1 MTHKF
6 NSAEPHAQKIVALT
20 RRGFLATTAGTL
32 ALPLL
37 GGAVQAANGDTLV
50 IGTAADAV
58 TLDPGVSFDGQS
70 PLLWRNAYEAL
81 IDYREDTLEFEPQL
95 AESFEVSN
103 DQKTYTFKIRQGV
116 RFVDGETLDAAA
128 VKFNIERQMKVKQG
142 IAFVLTGITSIDT
155 PDGYTVILNLS
166 APLDGFL
173 SAFAALYTVKMI
185 SPKAIRDNEVDGDSA
200 QAWLRNNMVGTGP
213 YKLRS
218 YSQSQQ
224 AAFERN
230 ADYWRGWD
238 GDHFERVI
246 VKYIHEA
253 SSQRLLLEQGDIDV
267 ALFMPDDAVES
278 LDGTPGISVTDD
290 PSFNIF
296 YLALNCKKG
305 PTADVKVRQ
314 AIAYGMD
321 TASYIDAF
329 LAGKAKPAHGPVPS
343 NFVGFAKDTPSYT
356 YDPKKAKAMLA
367 EAGYPGGGFTLK
379 YVYETGYFWK
389 RPLGEFFQSAMRDL
403 GITIEIQELSPS
415 AWAGLLS
422 NPETADHCFGL
433 VWWPTLATPYDYMWS
448 MFDTD
453 AQGSAGYNWGYYSNP
468 ELDKLL
474 KDGVGEPDDSTRKAL
489 YDRAQALIVAD
500 SPMLFLYEKNYR
512 MPVVDSLKGF
522 VFNGMRVETLDF
534 YALHRG

>member
-1 MTHKF
+1 MTHTF
-6 NSAEPHAQKIVALT
+6 ITAQSHAPKIVALT

-32 ALPLL
+32 ALPLM
-37 GGAVQAANGDTLV
+37 GGAVQAANGNTLV

-95 AESFEVSN
+95 AESFKVSD
-103 DQKTYTFKIRQGV
+103 DQKTYTFKIRQDV

-128 VKFNIERQMKVKQG
+128 VKFNIERQMKVQQG
-142 IAFVLTGITSIDT
+142 IAFVLGGITSIDT
-155 PDGYTVILNLS
+155 PDDQTVILNLS

-267 ALFMPDDAVES
+267 ALFMPDDTVES
-278 LDGTPGISVTDD
+278 LDGKPGISVTDD

-305 PTADVKVRQ
+305 PTADVQVRQ

-329 LAGKAKPAHGPVPS
+329 LGGKAKPARGPVPS
-343 NFVGFAKDTPSYT
+343 NFVGFAEDTPSYT
-356 YDPKKAKAMLA
+356 YDPEKAKAMLA

-422 NPETADHCFGL
+422 NPDTADHCFGL

-448 MFDTD
+448 MFHTD
-453 AQGSAGYNWGYYSNP
+453 AQGNAGYNWGYYSNP

-474 KDGVGEPDDSTRKAL
+474 NDGVGDPDDSTRRAL

-522 VFNGMRVETLDF
+522 VFNGMRMETLDF

>member
-1 MTHKF
+1 MTHKLI
-6 NSAEPHAQKIVALT
+6 SAEPHARKVIALT
-20 RRGFLATTAGTL
+20 RRGFLATSGGTL

-37 GGAVQAANGDTLV
+37 GGAVQASNDDTLV

-95 AESFEVSN
+95 AESFEVSD
-103 DQKTYTFKIRQGV
+103 DQKTYTFKIRPGV

-128 VKFNIERQMKVKQG
+128 VKFNIERQMKVQQG
-142 IAFVLTGITSIDT
+142 IAFVLGGITSIDT
-155 PDGYTVILNLS
+155 PDDKTVILNLS
-166 APLDGFL
+166 EPLDGFL

-224 AAFERN
+224 AAFDRN
-230 ADYWRGWD
+230 SDYWRGWN

-278 LDGTPGISVTDD
+278 LDGTPGLSVTDD

-305 PTADVKVRQ
+305 PTADMKVRQ
-314 AIAYGMD
+314 AIAYGLD

-329 LAGKAKPAHGPVPS
+329 LAGKATPARGPVPS

-356 YDPKKAKAMLA
+356 YDPEKAKAMLA
-367 EAGYPGGGFTLK
+367 EAGSPSGGFTLK

-422 NPETADHCFGL
+422 NPDTADHCFGL

-448 MFDTD
+448 MFHTD
-453 AQGSAGYNWGYYSNP
+453 AQGNAGYNWGYYSNP

-474 KDGVGEPDDSTRKAL
+474 NDGVGEPDDSKRKAL
-489 YDRAQALIVAD
+489 YDRAQAMIVAD

-512 MPVVDSLKGF
+512 MPIVDSLKGF
-522 VFNGMRVETLDF
+522 VFNGMRMETLDF

>member
-1 MTHKF
+1 MTHTF
-6 NSAEPHAQKIVALT
+6 ITAQSHAPKIVALT

-32 ALPLL
+32 ALPLM
-37 GGAVQAANGDTLV
+37 GGAVQAANGNTLV

-95 AESFEVSN
+95 AESFEVSD
-103 DQKTYTFKIRQGV
+103 DQKTYTFKIRQDV

-128 VKFNIERQMKVKQG
+128 VKFNIERQMKVQQG
-142 IAFVLTGITSIDT
+142 IAFVLGGITSIDT
-155 PDGYTVILNLS
+155 PDDQTVILNLS

-267 ALFMPDDAVES
+267 ALFMPDDTVES
-278 LDGTPGISVTDD
+278 LDGKPGISVTDD

-305 PTADVKVRQ
+305 PTADVQVRQ

-329 LAGKAKPAHGPVPS
+329 LGGKAKPARGPVPS
-343 NFVGFAKDTPSYT
+343 NFVGFAEDTPSYT
-356 YDPKKAKAMLA
+356 YDPEKAKAMLA

-422 NPETADHCFGL
+422 NPDTADHCFGL

-448 MFDTD
+448 MFHTD
-453 AQGSAGYNWGYYSNP
+453 AQGNAGYNWGYYSNP

-474 KDGVGEPDDSTRKAL
+474 NDGVGDPDDSTRRAL

-522 VFNGMRVETLDF
+522 VFNGMRMETLDF